1 MPMPKKKSLCKSKK
15 FIVEEFCN
23 SLILTYYYKQI
34 KTNPIHECLRL
45 VFFNYFNISICQSME
60 KKIVKSMREKC
71 RDYLSR
77 HASEIDH
84 FFTNY
89 FNGPKLEFQK
99 KI

>member
-1 MPMPKKKSLCKSKK
+1 MPKKKSLCKSKK

-23 SLILTYYYKQI
+23 SLISTHYYKQI
-34 KTNPIHECLRL
+34 KTTPIHECLRL
-45 VFFNYFNISICQSME
+45 VVFNYFNISICQSKE